1 MGEFISSLSLSLFT
15 GAAEVLAAALR
26 QLVNAVE
33 DVVDELD
40 DFISGTDD
48 IDVLILGRQTL
59 PGTSLPV
66 FISGSCGKFASWRG
80 MDGEQELEWT
90 TLHQASAY
98 SWL

>member
-1 MGEFISSLSLSLFT
+1 M
-15 GAAEVLAAALR
+15 AAALR

-48 IDVLILGRQTL
+48 IDVLSLGRQTL